1 MVFWFKSGAPYYI
14 LLPLHPTHF
23 KMQDSS
29 TASDVVIGPSYDA
42 FKKHGMYMK
51 CYNEFL
57 SKCYCSLHESEY
69 LVADMIVETMAHI

>member
-1 MVFWFKSGAPYYI
+1 
-14 LLPLHPTHF
+14 
-23 KMQDSS
+23 MQDSS

-69 LVADMIVETMAHI
+69 LVADMIVETMAHIQRYSMIHISWRLMERKYV

>member
-1 MVFWFKSGAPYYI
+1 MVFWFKSGAPYYSYS
-14 LLPLHPTHF
+14 LTDTHF

-69 LVADMIVETMAHI
+69 LVADVIVETMAHI